1 MSKEDLKNVTAVEE
15 DAQTEESTEVK
26 TQVTEE
32 PKATKLEVAKV
43 FLKNN
48 WKKIAL
54 GAVLTAAVGYVATRK
69 PKDDDDEDAIEGD
82 WIDVEGSDDETNLD
96 E

>member
-15 DAQTEESTEVK
+15 DAQTKEPTKVE

-48 WKKIAL
+48 WKKIAV
-54 GAVLTAAVGYVATRK
+54 GVTLTAAVGYVATRK
-69 PKDDDDEDAIEGD
+69 PKDDEDTIEGD
-82 WIDVEGSDDETNLD
+82 WNKVEGSDDETNLD

>member
-1 MSKEDLKNVTAVEE
+1 MSKEDLKNVAAVEE
-15 DAQTEESTEVK
+15 DAQTKEPAKVE

-54 GAVLTAAVGYVATRK
+54 GAVLTAAVGYVAARK
-69 PKDDDDEDAIEGD
+69 PKDDEDAVEGD
-82 WIDVEGSDDETNLD
+82 WIELEGSDDETNLD

>member
-15 DAQTEESTEVK
+15 NAQTEESTEVK

-48 WKKIAL
+48 WKKIAV

-69 PKDDDDEDAIEGD
+69 PKDDEDAIEGD
-82 WIDVEGSDDETNLD
+82 WNEVEGSDDETNLD

>member
-15 DAQTEESTEVK
+15 NAQTEESTKVE

-69 PKDDDDEDAIEGD
+69 LKDDEDAIEGD
-82 WIDVEGSDDETNLD
+82 WNEVEGSDDETNLD